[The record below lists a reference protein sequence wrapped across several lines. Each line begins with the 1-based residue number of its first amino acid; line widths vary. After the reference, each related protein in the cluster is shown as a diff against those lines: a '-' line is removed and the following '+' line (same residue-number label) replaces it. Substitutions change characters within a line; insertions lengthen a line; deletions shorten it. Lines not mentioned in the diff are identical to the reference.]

1 MPKIIDA
8 QEAIDMIGDGAT
20 LMVGGFMAV
29 GTPET
34 LVDGLI
40 NKGVKDLTVICNDTG
55 FIGVGVG
62 KLICDHR
69 ISNLIASHVGT
80 NPETGRQINSG
91 EINATLLPQGSLV
104 EKIRAGGAGLGGIL
118 TPTGLGTVVAQG
130 KTVMEMGDC
139 KFLLELPLKAD
150 FALIKAWK
158 ADRYGNLIYHGS
170 ARNFNPVMVLAAET
184 VMVEVEEILENE
196 CLDPDQI
203 VTPGILVDYLIKK
216 VG

>member
-8 QEAIDMIGDGAT
+8 HEAVDMINDGAT

-40 NKGVKDLTVICNDTG
+40 DKGVKNLTVICNDTG

-62 KLICDHR
+62 KLICSHR

-91 EINATLLPQGSLV
+91 ELNATLLPQGSLV

-118 TPTGLGTVVAQG
+118 TPTGIGTVVAQG
-130 KTVMEMGDC
+130 KTVMEMGEREY
-139 KFLLELPLKAD
+139 LLELPLKAD

-158 ADRYGNLIYHGS
+158 ADRHGNLIYHGS

-184 VMVEVEEILENE
+184 VMVEVDEVLENE

>member
-8 QEAIDMIGDGAT
+8 QEAVDMISDGAT

-40 NKGVKDLTVICNDTG
+40 NKGIKDLTVICNDTG

-118 TPTGLGTVVAQG
+118 TPTGIGTVVAQG
-130 KTVMEMGDC
+130 KTVMEMDDRE
-139 KFLLELPLKAD
+139 FILELPLKAD

-158 ADRYGNLIYHGS
+158 ADHYGNLIYHGS

-184 VMVEVEEILENE
+184 VMVEVDEILENE

-203 VTPGILVDYLIKK
+203 VTPGILVDYLIRK